1 MRLSDFILYFTNS
14 QPRAFVRLFTTHN
27 SLKFFFFHFFVFTL
41 DLRKV
46 LDLWDAV
53 DRKPRAIETSLKSEI
68 ILVT

>member
-1 MRLSDFILYFTNS
+1 VHAAFHNS
-14 QPRAFVRLFTTHN
+14 QLTEV
-27 SLKFFFFHFFVFTL
+27 FFRFFVFTL